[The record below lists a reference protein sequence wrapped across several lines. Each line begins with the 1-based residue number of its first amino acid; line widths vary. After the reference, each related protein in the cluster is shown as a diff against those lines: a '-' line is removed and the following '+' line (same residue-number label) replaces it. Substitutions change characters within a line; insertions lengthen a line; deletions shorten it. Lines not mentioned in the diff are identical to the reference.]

1 MNPKEGTTL
10 NLNILKSFLVTS
22 ETKNLTKASELLNYS
37 QSTVST
43 HIEKLERQLDV
54 KLFYRKKYGMEL
66 TEEGLAYV
74 KYAKVILDSNSEYE
88 REIKGLYNKK
98 VNISINMQESQYLY
112 RYYNKISEW
121 LAEHPYV
128 NLKFKSAHSNFYIKE
143 EIANFKSDISL
154 ITDEKIINSNLT
166 AIPITE
172 ERLIFVTNKEMK
184 DFKLN
189 DIQNHTL
196 LVTEKGCSY
205 REQLEKILYK
215 YSFSTKQM
223 IEFLGIES
231 LKKHL
236 KNSDGIALLPE
247 FIVADELQNKSLFQI
262 DVDVDIPNLE
272 TTLIINPESSKQ
284 VLESFVKDVF
294 L

>member
-1 MNPKEGTTL
+1 
-10 NLNILKSFLVTS
+10 
-22 ETKNLTKASELLNYS
+22 
-37 QSTVST
+37 
-43 HIEKLERQLDV
+43 
-54 KLFYRKKYGMEL
+54 
-66 TEEGLAYV
+66 
-74 KYAKVILDSNSEYE
+74 
-88 REIKGLYNKK
+88 
-98 VNISINMQESQYLY
+98 
-112 RYYNKISEW
+112 
-121 LAEHPYV
+121 
-128 NLKFKSAHSNFYIKE
+128 
-143 EIANFKSDISL
+143 
-154 ITDEKIINSNLT
+154 
-166 AIPITE
+166 
-172 ERLIFVTNKEMK
+172 
-184 DFKLN
+184 
-189 DIQNHTL
+189 
-196 LVTEKGCSY
+196 
-205 REQLEKILYK
+205 EKILYK